1 MPTSLHCTVC
11 FSRETDRNS
20 EKCILKSST
29 YLLSKN
35 APFPPSMASFPS
47 FFFVED
53 NCFTILC
60 WPLQYINM
68 NQPQVYKCPL
78 PPEPL
83 SHLPP
88 HSAIKKNASES
99 VLMRWMN
106 LESIIQSEVSHKA
119 KDKYCILM
127 HM

>member
-1 MPTSLHCTVC
+1 MHLSP
-11 FSRETDRNS
+11 
-20 EKCILKSST
+20 
-29 YLLSKN
+29 LLWFL
-35 APFPPSMASFPS
+35 FP
-47 FFFVED
+47 FFFLLKD

-68 NQPQVYKCPL
+68 NQPQVYKYPL

-83 SHLPP
+83 SCLPP
-88 HSAIKKNASES
+88 LSATKKNAFKS

-106 LESIIQSEVSHKA
+106 LESIIQNEVSHKE

-127 HM
+127 HT